1 VSESIFSLSGIETL
15 RLNHNP
21 IAGTLSSLIASLSS
35 LKELRIGSSF
45 MSGPLPTE
53 LYSLPISVL
62 DVSYANVSGLLP
74 GAFLSALN
82 DTATELLLQGNA
94 FGGPIPTQL
103 GELQRL
109 KYLLLFGNQFSG
121 AVPTQLCV
129 LRQSE
134 QLMVDLRVSCDV
146 ECACCNPCVSK
157 DGNSI
162 YNLDDL

>member
-21 IAGTLSSLIASLSS
+21 ISGTLSSFIANLSS

-45 MSGPLPTE
+45 ISGPLPTE
-53 LYSLPISVL
+53 LYSLPISIL
-62 DVSYANVSGLLP
+62 DVSYANVSGPLP
-74 GAFLSALN
+74 GDMLSALN

-94 FGGPIPTQL
+94 FRGTIPAQL
-103 GELQRL
+103 GGLQRL

-121 AVPTQLCV
+121 TVPNQLCT

-134 QLMVDLRVSCDV
+134 KLMVDLRVSCDV
-146 ECACCNPCVSK
+146 ECACCNPCVSV